1 MITGDDMKHKDLETI
16 ILIAQQWFDEH
27 YQDALDTL
35 VLYGSQA
42 RGDAK
47 EDSDIDILVVLN
59 RTFDYREEIKKTS
72 EFIAN
77 LSLEY
82 DTVISR
88 AFVSAERYQK
98 ENSPFFLNVRRE
110 GRIL

>member
-1 MITGDDMKHKDLETI
+1 MKNKNLETI
-16 ILIAQQWFDEH
+16 LAIAKQWLYEH

-47 EDSDIDILVVLN
+47 EDSDIDILIVLN
-59 RTFDYREEIKKTS
+59 RTFDYREEINRTS
-72 EFIAN
+72 EFIAD

-82 DTVISR
+82 ETVISR
-88 AFVSAERYQK
+88 AFVSAERYKQ
-98 ENSPFFLNVRRE
+98 ENSAFFLNVRRE
-110 GRIL
+110 GIIV

>member
-1 MITGDDMKHKDLETI
+1 MKRQNLEKI
-16 ILIAQQWFDEH
+16 ILILKGWFSEQ

-42 RGDAK
+42 RGDAR
-47 EDSDIDILVVLN
+47 EDSDIDLLVVLKQG
-59 RTFDYREEIKKTS
+59 FDYRAEIDKTS
-72 EFIAN
+72 EFIAD

-88 AFVSAERYQK
+88 AFVSVDRYQR

-110 GRIL
+110 GIVL